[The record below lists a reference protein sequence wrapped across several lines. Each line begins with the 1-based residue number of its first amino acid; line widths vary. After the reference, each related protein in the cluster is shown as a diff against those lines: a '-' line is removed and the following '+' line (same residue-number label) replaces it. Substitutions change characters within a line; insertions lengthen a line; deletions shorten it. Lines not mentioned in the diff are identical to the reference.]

1 MNANKGLM
9 LHGQSVFT
17 ENVSNSV
24 PVINNSS
31 GGCKMQVSSL

>member
-1 MNANKGLM
+1 MHSWMLTTGLM

-31 GGCKMQVSSL
+31 GPQNAS